1 MAQCLAIAFL
11 VAVIALIIKPI
22 TNLSMAHP
30 SLISSATEMSA
41 NFLEGFKCP
50 YDPYIADS
58 KMSGAGFGLF
68 VREEI
73 PAGKEVFSV
82 PVPAVSAV

>member
-1 MAQCLAIAFL
+1 
-11 VAVIALIIKPI
+11 
-22 TNLSMAHP
+22 
-30 SLISSATEMSA
+30 MSA